1 MIGKLLGI
9 GKEKQGNIA
18 GFVLIVLL
26 CFLGAEL
33 MWGVDTA
40 TFSKK
45 DAVAAIASLITLTL
59 GFVFGQKAS
68 SNSD

>member
-1 MIGKLLGI
+1 MGKFLGL

-18 GFVLIVLL
+18 GFALTIFLCLL
-26 CFLGAEL
+26 AAEL
-33 MWGVDTA
+33 IWGGDTP

-45 DAVAAIASLITLTL
+45 DAVTAIAGLITLTL